1 MFTFDQAQTSLR
13 SGPMRAFHLLLAY
26 DLHVSSHV
34 TSYFRISLLT
44 ILFPLFSMSL
54 CAWMTVFGF
63 YLRLEDRAKREE
75 KRKLAKD
82 VLEKGFHTYW

>member
-1 MFTFDQAQTSLR
+1 
-13 SGPMRAFHLLLAY
+13 MRAFHLLLAY